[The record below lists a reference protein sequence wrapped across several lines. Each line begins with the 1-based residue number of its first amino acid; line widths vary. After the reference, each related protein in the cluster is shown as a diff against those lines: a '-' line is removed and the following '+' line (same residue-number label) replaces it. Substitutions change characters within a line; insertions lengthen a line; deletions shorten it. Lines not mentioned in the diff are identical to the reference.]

1 MELHSYLQ
9 RQLTKLMTQYRRYGH
24 RQQLQPGRLTAL
36 LEHRIRG
43 DLTAKIFK
51 INKDYASYAWSQYI

>member
-1 MELHSYLQ
+1 
-9 RQLTKLMTQYRRYGH
+9 MTQYRRYGH